1 MANYEATKYDFDG
14 ANISGLVGISTGS
27 VIPWSD
33 GSVPSGFLECN
44 GAAVSRT
51 TYAALFAIIGTT
63 YGSGNGSTTFTLP
76 DVQDKIVMGRSP
88 TKALASTGGANT
100 VSSGG
105 NSTGSGGNTS
115 ISIPTMASH
124 NHPVG
129 SAKRTQINN
138 FQCNSQGGG
147 TIRGQGSN
155 SSSSGSGGAHNHSIT
170 STFTGS
176 ANSVLLAFFTVIYII
191 KT

>member
-1 MANYEATKYDFDG
+1 MANYEATRYDFDG
-14 ANISGLVGISTGS
+14 ASITGIQGFSTGTI
-27 VIPWSD
+27 VPWSD
-33 GSVPSGFLECN
+33 TTAPSGFLECN
-44 GAAVSRT
+44 GQAISRT
-51 TYAALFAIIGTT
+51 TYSALFAIVGTT
-63 YGSGNGSTTFTLP
+63 YGSGNGSTTFNVP
-76 DVQDKIVMGRSP
+76 DLKNDVPLGRSNA
-88 TKALASTGGANT
+88 KALASTGGANT

-129 SAKRTQINN
+129 RGKRTQINN

-176 ANSVLLAFFTVIYII
+176 ANSVLQPYLTVIYII